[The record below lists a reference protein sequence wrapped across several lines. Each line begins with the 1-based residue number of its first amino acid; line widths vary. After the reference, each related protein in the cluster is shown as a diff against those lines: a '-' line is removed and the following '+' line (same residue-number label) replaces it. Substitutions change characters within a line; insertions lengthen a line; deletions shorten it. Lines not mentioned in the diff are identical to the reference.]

1 MKYRVFAAGLAAL
14 LSASLLPAH
23 DFWIEPST
31 FRPAAGE
38 EFTVSLRVG
47 EHYQGEPV
55 PRDDRRILKFFLVS
69 ALGESPIPGLPGSD
83 PAGFARADAP
93 GLIVVGY
100 RSGRSPVSL
109 EADEFEK
116 YLADEGL
123 DAVLAA
129 RARRGEKG
137 KPGREVF
144 SRSVKSIVI
153 APGGKGPEFDRRLGL
168 TLELVLETSPA
179 AWRADRPMRFR
190 LLYEGKPLGAALV
203 KAISRSQPDKTLTAR
218 TARNGTASMALPGKG
233 VWLVE
238 AVHMIPAPKDA
249 DADWE
254 SIWSS
259 VTFEIP

>member
-1 MKYRVFAAGLAAL
+1 MAAPTIAA
-14 LSASLLPAH
+14 AH

-47 EHYQGEPV
+47 EHFRGEPV
-55 PRDDRRILKFFLVS
+55 PRDDRRIRKFFLVS
-69 ALGESPIPGLPGSD
+69 SRGESPIPGLPGTD

-93 GLIVVGY
+93 GLSVIGY
-100 RSGRSPVSL
+100 RSERSAVTL
-109 EADEFEK
+109 EPQKFEK

-123 DAVLAA
+123 DAVIAE
-129 RARRGEKG
+129 RARRGEKE

-144 SRSVKSIVI
+144 SRSVKAILV
-153 APGGKGPEFDRRLGL
+153 APGPRGPELDRVLGL
-168 TLELVLETSPA
+168 TLELELRSSPA
-179 AWRADRPMRFR
+179 AWRRDRPMRFR
-190 LLYEGKPLGAALV
+190 LLYGGKPLGSALV
-203 KAISRSQPDKTLTAR
+203 KAISRDDPDRTLTAR
-218 TARNGTASMALPGKG
+218 TARDGTAPLTLPARG

-238 AVHMIPAPKDA
+238 SLHMVRAPRDV

-254 SIWSS
+254 SVWSS